1 MPGGHAKRVAVDD
14 RYLRGLRMIT
24 GALAGL
30 GLLAAGV
37 VPFAIS
43 NGARP
48 ATREAEAVSSANA
61 VAAAPPDIARADEW
75 WLNTIHVPRA
85 AKITKGAGITVAVLD
100 TGVDGTQADLA
111 GRVVQGPDYTSGGRK
126 PGGKYWGQHGTSMAS
141 IIAGRGHGTSFSAGV
156 LGVAPLA
163 KILSIRVTLENDDPL
178 RKNQAL
184 MARSRDAVA
193 KGIRYAVDHGV
204 DVINMSLGGG
214 NSSYD
219 GSPTDEAA
227 VQYAL
232 SKGVVLVASMGND
245 GAGPGKKYF
254 PAAYPGVIAVG
265 SVDRK
270 FKPWQGSNRGDYISL
285 SAPGV
290 NIACAGTNG
299 GYVEVSGTSP
309 STAIVA
315 GVAALVKARYPAL
328 TAAQVKQALEQ
339 SITHPPA
346 GGRNDKVG
354 AGVVDAFKALTTAS
368 AETSASPSGAV
379 QPSPALSTGHAAP
392 VAAGSAMNPLLIVIL
407 AGGGALVIIGLV
419 LGWKQR
425 RRPDEPEPDPV
436 YLAPAPARQEPEPVR
451 NWPSYEPFEESAP
464 PAPPT
469 GPKPRFELP
478 TEPFRMTDDDEGA
491 AEPAPLQP
499 FQVPVYVANGN
510 GNGNGN
516 GHHPSWPLPAGDT
529 DDEDDPEDS
538 AVPWGDDPLGDQGE
552 VPPGSAEAGT
562 PLADESWRRL
572 QEPEETEGLTED
584 DLPTGTFPSV
594 SPVGDSPP
602 DGFTGDDHAAGRRSG
617 IRDEDDFR
625 PPWL

>member
-1 MPGGHAKRVAVDD
+1 MPGAHARRVAVED
-14 RYLRGLRMIT
+14 RYLRGLRMVT

-30 GLLAAGV
+30 GILAAGV
-37 VPFAIS
+37 VPFATS
-43 NGARP
+43 GGARP
-48 ATREAEAVSSANA
+48 VTRQAESVSSARA

-85 AKITKGAGITVAVLD
+85 AKITKGSGIIVAVLD
-100 TGVDGTQADLA
+100 TGVDGSQADLT

-141 IIAGRGHGTSFSAGV
+141 IIAGRGHGASFSAGV

-184 MARSRDAVA
+184 MAKSRDAVA
-193 KGIRYAVDHGV
+193 KGIRYSVDHGA

-214 NSSYD
+214 NTSYN

-232 SKGVVLVASMGND
+232 SKGVVLIASMGND
-245 GAGPGKKYF
+245 GSSPGKKYF

-265 SVDRK
+265 TVDRK

-315 GVAALVKARYPAL
+315 GVAALVKAHYPAL
-328 TAAQVKQALEQ
+328 TPDQVKQALVRGV
-339 SITHPPA
+339 THPPT

-354 AGVVDAFKALTTAS
+354 AGVVDAAKALSVASTETTA
-368 AETSASPSGAV
+368 TPSGSV
-379 QPSPALSTGHAAP
+379 RPSPALTPLHTTVTSSVNP
-392 VAAGSAMNPLLIVIL
+392 VLIAIL
-407 AGGGALVIIGLV
+407 VGGAALVVIGLV

-425 RRPDEPEPDPV
+425 RRPEDPAPEPEIILAVEPDRP
-436 YLAPAPARQEPEPVR
+436 RG
-451 NWPSYEPFEESAP
+451 WPSYEPFEESAP
-464 PAPPT
+464 LAAPT
-469 GPKPRFELP
+469 DAKPRFELP
-478 TEPFRMTDDDEGA
+478 TEPFRMTDDDEP
-491 AEPAPLQP
+491 EPPSARHP
-499 FQVPVYVANGN
+499 FQVPAYMAQN

-516 GHHPSWPLPAGDT
+516 GHHPSPM
-529 DDEDDPEDS
+529 PEE
-538 AVPWGDDPLGDQGE
+538 AQAQEGANPWSDDPLGDQGS
-552 VPPGSAEAGT
+552 VPPGSAGAGT
-562 PLADESWRRL
+562 PLADQSWRSLR
-572 QEPEETEGLTED
+572 EPDELDDPAGLSED

-594 SPVGDSPP
+594 PPLGDTPP
-602 DGFTGDDHAAGRRSG
+602 DPDDRTFSGDDHTAGRRSG
-617 IRDEDDFR
+617 PRDEDDFR